1 VNLLIAA
8 VLLLPLSSW
17 GQQASNQQQPTTS
30 STRRQ
35 SHGGGGGRSSHGGND
50 ATSMKEL
57 PCPKGFTAQTD
68 SGPHLQTTTQTPAK
82 SGRRKTAGREAAQ
95 TPTMRSSM
103 ARRCVPDKP
112 KKEAAATRKNMKRAS
127 SVK

>member
-1 VNLLIAA
+1 
-8 VLLLPLSSW
+8 
-17 GQQASNQQQPTTS
+17 
-30 STRRQ
+30 
-35 SHGGGGGRSSHGGND
+35 
-50 ATSMKEL
+50 MKEL

-103 ARRCVPDKP
+103 ARRCVPNKP
-112 KKEAAATRKNMKRAS
+112 KKEAAASRKNMRGSS